1 MQSLRGDDM
10 KLRELLEDRTQ
21 VRIKEY
27 EPWGDGL
34 IYVGGCYWADNTLIP
49 TDGGFYTLNMEIN
62 AAEWKG
68 DKVLTIVRE
77 VT

>member
-1 MQSLRGDDM
+1 MRVMTL
-10 KLRELLEDRTQ
+10 KELLENRNNIR
-21 VRIKEY
+21 VKEY
-27 EPWGDGL
+27 ERYGDEL
-34 IYVGGCYWADNTLIP
+34 IYVGGFYWADGRIIP